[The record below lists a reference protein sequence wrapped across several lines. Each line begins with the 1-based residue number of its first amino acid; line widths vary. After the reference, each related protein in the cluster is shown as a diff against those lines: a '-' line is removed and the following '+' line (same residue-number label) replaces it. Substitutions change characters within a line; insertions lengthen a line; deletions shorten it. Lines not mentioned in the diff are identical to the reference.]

1 MWYTKGSVLM
11 AACLCAGT
19 LIFNQARADANAA
32 DINSLAAQCEG
43 CHGKGGASQVP
54 QFPIIGG
61 LSALYISDAMAAFR
75 DKTRLCM
82 GQTMCQIA
90 KSLSEAD
97 AERLADYFA
106 AKPFVR
112 ATQTFDAALA
122 ERGKAIYERHC
133 SKCHQ
138 EGGSLAEDDAGI
150 MAGQWKPYLEEQFK
164 EYVSGKRLMPE
175 KMKPKIAKLNADD
188 INALIQYFASFQQS
202 VIGTRQARQRQ
213 SRGNERQCERAG
225 REQC

>member
-1 MWYTKGSVLM
+1 MRYTKGSVFM
-11 AACLCAGT
+11 AACLCAGALVFAT
-19 LIFNQARADANAA
+19 ASSTVAA
-32 DINSLAAQCEG
+32 TDISSLAAQCEG
-43 CHGKGGASQVP
+43 CHGKNGASQVP

-82 GQTMCQIA
+82 GETMCQIA

-112 ATQTFDAALA
+112 AAQTFDAALA

-138 EGGSLAEDDAGI
+138 DGGSLAEDDAGI

-164 EYVSGKRLMPE
+164 EYISGKRLMPE
-175 KMKPKIAKLNADD
+175 KMKPKIAQLNADD

-202 VIGTRQARQRQ
+202 VIGTKQAQQRQ
-213 SRGNERQCERAG
+213 THGHEQQCERALTDK
-225 REQC
+225 C